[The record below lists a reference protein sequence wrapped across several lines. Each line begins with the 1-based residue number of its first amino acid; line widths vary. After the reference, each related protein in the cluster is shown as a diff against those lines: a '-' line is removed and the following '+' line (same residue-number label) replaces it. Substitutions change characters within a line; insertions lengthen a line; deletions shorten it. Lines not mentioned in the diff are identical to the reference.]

1 MNTSPNNKLRFWQKQ
16 KWIKI
21 IILFI
26 IFLFLLIISGF
37 VFEWSASKNSASDYP
52 PPGQMVDIGG
62 YRLHV
67 HKQGT
72 GSPVILLESGS
83 GESSLSWRDIPTS
96 LSKSATII
104 SYDRAGYAWSDESP
118 LPRTG
123 DNIVKELHTAL
134 DGADIKGPYIL
145 VGHSLGGMYSR
156 LFAQKYQNEVSGIV
170 LIDARPEND
179 ANRTEPIY
187 EKENPKSN
195 PSPFFSILLTE
206 SGAFRLFP
214 NFLLTGR
221 IEKED
226 RKDFV
231 HIVASPKY
239 FRAVAEEGD
248 LATSTE
254 NEIRNQKLGDIP
266 VRVIARGQEQD
277 LTQFGIDK
285 QANNLIEQSWQLG
298 QREML
303 KISTNSQLIIAKK
316 SEHMIIHTEPDLV
329 IKVIEDLIKNIK
341 QSQNK

>member
-1 MNTSPNNKLRFWQKQ
+1 MNTSPNKKSKFWRKQ

-21 IILFI
+21 IIIFI
-26 IFLFLLIISGF
+26 IFLLLLVISGF
-37 VFEWSASKNSASDYP
+37 VFEWIASKNSSSKYP
-52 PPGQMVDIGG
+52 PPGKMVDIGG
-62 YRLHV
+62 YRLHI

-72 GSPVILLESGS
+72 GSPIILLESGS
-83 GESSLSWRDIPTS
+83 GESSLSWRNIPTT
-96 LSKSATII
+96 LSKSATVV

-134 DGADIKGPYIL
+134 DQANIKGPYIL

-156 LFAQKYQNEVSGIV
+156 LFAQKYQNEVAGIV

-187 EKENPKSN
+187 QKEKPKSN
-195 PSPFFSILLTE
+195 PSPLFSILLKE

-221 IEKED
+221 VEKED

-231 HIVASPKY
+231 HIVASSKY

-277 LTQFGIDK
+277 LTKFGISQ
-285 QANNLIEQSWQLG
+285 QANDLIEQSWQLG

-303 KISTNSQLIIAKK
+303 NISINSQFIIAKQ

-329 IKVIEDLIKNIK
+329 VKVIEELIKNIK
-341 QSQNK
+341 LTQNK